1 MNSKLLASFLSED
14 GDAQARRKLLD
25 TIREHKTTRATVVR
39 KYTFNRF
46 KVTLDFGTD
55 YVTLED
61 DLTIGPQGEY
71 KLGVEEF
78 EKALL
83 ECN

>member
-1 MNSKLLASFLSED
+1 MNSKLLASFLLED
-14 GDAQARRKLLD
+14 GDAHARRKLLD
-25 TIREHKTTRATVVR
+25 IIREHNTSRATVVR

-46 KVTLDFGTD
+46 KVTLDFGED
-55 YVTLED
+55 YVMLED
-61 DLTIGPQGEY
+61 DLAIGPQGEY